1 MIAFLSRKYEQKQTV
16 GSLVIFDENDIIFQC
31 LTKEPPWKGNQK
43 NISCIPERE
52 YNVVPH
58 TSPKYGFC
66 LMVENVP
73 NRSYILFHWGNYYDE
88 TEGCILVG
96 DDEKDI
102 NHDSVMDLINSK
114 NTFIDLIKNCPEG
127 FKLIITSENPDP
139 D

>member
-43 NISCIPERE
+43 NISCIPERV

-73 NRSYILFHWGNYYDE
+73 NRSDILFHWGNFYDE

-96 DDEKDI
+96 DAEKDI

>member
-16 GSLVIFDENDIIFQC
+16 GVIVVFDENNIVFQC
-31 LTKEPPWKGNQK
+31 RTKEPLWKGNQK
-43 NISCIPERE
+43 SISCIPEGK
-52 YNVVPH
+52 YMVIPH
-58 TSPKYGFC
+58 VSPKYGFC
-66 LMVENVP
+66 LMVEDVP
-73 NRSYILFHWGNYYDE
+73 NRSDILFHWGNFYDE

-96 DDEKDI
+96 DAEKDI

-127 FKLIITSENPDP
+127 FKLIITSENPVP